1 MVALAAHAHRP
12 TVVLLDSYR
21 TALAVEGAGIA
32 LICRAVS
39 CRIPANCRHTHPNLL
54 PVNKSVIV
62 ALAALAYAGPQ
73 GTRVAVSLQALHMGM
88 APALVGILNALSFAL
103 PMLISIPA
111 GRIVDRAGVR
121 GPILLCGAMMVSAL
135 ALAWLA
141 PSVWTLG
148 LASSMAGICYVGF
161 TVALNVG
168 VMRIGAT
175 KDRVANFS
183 WLTVGI
189 SAGFALGPITAG
201 FGMDAMGGSGMF
213 VLLAAYPLALL
224 LLMAW
229 RGRMLPDKVEQAPRS
244 PARLIEVVS
253 DRKFRPI
260 LLMSF
265 ASPSLSDMFNFV
277 VPLMAKAAGLSG
289 SAVGTILGSY
299 ASASFAA
306 RAILPLVV
314 NRVRHW
320 VVVANLFLVSGIG
333 LILFGLVD
341 EPWAYMALAMA
352 IGLSHGMGQPLV
364 MAAFVANSPPGRQG
378 EIMGAQQM
386 AQGGISAASPVLI
399 GAIGTAFGVTPV
411 LLAAGAGLV
420 VASHLA
426 RRMQHGP

>member
-1 MVALAAHAHRP
+1 M
-12 TVVLLDSYR
+12 
-21 TALAVEGAGIA
+21 
-32 LICRAVS
+32 
-39 CRIPANCRHTHPNLL
+39 
-54 PVNKSVIV
+54 NKVIIV

-73 GTRVAVSLQALHMGM
+73 GTRVAVTLQALHMGM
-88 APALVGILNALSFAL
+88 APAMVGILNALSFAL

-121 GPILLCGAMMVSAL
+121 GPILLCGAMMVCTL

-148 LASSMAGICYVGF
+148 LASAMAGICYVGF

-168 VMRIGAT
+168 VMRIGTPA
-175 KDRVANFS
+175 DRVANFS

-189 SAGFALGPITAG
+189 SAGFAVGPMTAG

-213 VLLAAYPLALL
+213 LLLAAYPVALL

-229 RGRMLPDKVEQAPRS
+229 RGQMLPDKVDSAPRS
-244 PARLIEVVS
+244 PVKLIEAVS
-253 DRKFRPI
+253 DRQFRPI

-265 ASPSLSDMFNFV
+265 TSPSLTDMFNFA

-320 VVVANLFLVSGIG
+320 VVVANLFLLSGIG
-333 LILFGLVD
+333 LVLFAVVT
-341 EPWAYMALAMA
+341 EPWAYIPLAMA

-386 AQGGISAASPVLI
+386 AQGGISAVSPVLI

-411 LLAAGAGLV
+411 LLVAGGGLLV
-420 VASHLA
+420 VSHFA
-426 RRMQHGP
+426 RRMQGGG

>member
-1 MVALAAHAHRP
+1 MTKAL
-12 TVVLLDSYR
+12 
-21 TALAVEGAGIA
+21 
-32 LICRAVS
+32 
-39 CRIPANCRHTHPNLL
+39 
-54 PVNKSVIV
+54 IV

-73 GTRVAVSLQALHMGM
+73 GARVAVTLQALHMGM
-88 APALVGILNALSFAL
+88 APAVVGILNALSFAL

-121 GPILLCGAMMVSAL
+121 GPMLLCGAMMVCTL
-135 ALAWLA
+135 VLAWLA

-148 LASSMAGICYVGF
+148 LASAMAGICYLGF

-168 VMRIGAT
+168 VMRIGTPAE
-175 KDRVANFS
+175 RVANFS

-189 SAGFALGPITAG
+189 SAGFAIGPMTAG
-201 FGMDAMGGSGMF
+201 FGMDAMGGSGLF
-213 VLLAAYPLALL
+213 LLLAAYPLALL

-229 RGRMLPDKVEQAPRS
+229 RGRMLPDKLDQTPRS
-244 PARLIEVVS
+244 PVRLIEVVS
-253 DRKFRPI
+253 DRQFRPI

-265 ASPSLSDMFNFV
+265 ASPSLTDMFNFV

-320 VVVANLFLVSGIG
+320 VVVGNLFLVSGIG
-333 LILFGLVD
+333 LVLFALVT
-341 EPWAYMALAMA
+341 EPWSYIPLAIA

-378 EIMGAQQM
+378 EVMGAQQM
-386 AQGGISAASPVLI
+386 VQGGISAVSPVLI

-411 LLAAGAGLV
+411 LLVAGGGLLV
-420 VASHLA
+420 VSHFA
-426 RRMQHGP
+426 RRMQQGG

>member
-1 MVALAAHAHRP
+1 M
-12 TVVLLDSYR
+12 
-21 TALAVEGAGIA
+21 
-32 LICRAVS
+32 
-39 CRIPANCRHTHPNLL
+39 
-54 PVNKSVIV
+54 NKPFIV
-62 ALAALAYAGPQ
+62 AMAALAYAGPQ
-73 GTRVAVSLQALHMGM
+73 GARVAVTLQALHMGM
-88 APALVGILNALSFAL
+88 APAVVGILNALSFAL
-103 PMLISIPA
+103 PMVISIPA
-111 GRIVDRAGVR
+111 GRIVDRTGLR
-121 GPILLCGAMMVSAL
+121 RPILLCGAMMVCTL
-135 ALAWLA
+135 VLAWLS

-148 LASSMAGICYVGF
+148 LASAMAGICYLGF

-168 VMRIGAT
+168 VMRMGTPAE
-175 KDRVANFS
+175 RVANFS

-189 SAGFALGPITAG
+189 SAGFAIGPITAG
-201 FGMDAMGGSGMF
+201 FGLDTMGGSGMF
-213 VLLAAYPLALL
+213 LLLAAYPVALL
-224 LLMAW
+224 LLVTW

-244 PARLIEVVS
+244 AVRLIEVVS
-253 DRKFRPI
+253 DRHFRPI

-265 ASPSLSDMFNFV
+265 TSPSLTDMFNFV

-320 VVVANLFLVSGIG
+320 VVVANLFMLSGIG
-333 LILFGLVD
+333 LILFGVVT
-341 EPWAYMALAMA
+341 EPWAYIPLAMA

-386 AQGGISAASPVLI
+386 AQGGISAVSPVLI

-411 LLAAGAGLV
+411 LLVAGAGMLLV
-420 VASHLA
+420 SHFA
-426 RRMQHGP
+426 RRMQRGP

>member
-1 MVALAAHAHRP
+1 V
-12 TVVLLDSYR
+12 
-21 TALAVEGAGIA
+21 
-32 LICRAVS
+32 
-39 CRIPANCRHTHPNLL
+39 
-54 PVNKSVIV
+54 
-62 ALAALAYAGPQ
+62 
-73 GTRVAVSLQALHMGM
+73 
-88 APALVGILNALSFAL
+88 
-103 PMLISIPA
+103 
-111 GRIVDRAGVR
+111 
-121 GPILLCGAMMVSAL
+121 
-135 ALAWLA
+135 LAWLS

-148 LASSMAGICYVGF
+148 LASAMAGICYLGF

-168 VMRIGAT
+168 VMRMGTPAE
-175 KDRVANFS
+175 RVANFS

-189 SAGFALGPITAG
+189 SAGFAIGPITAG
-201 FGMDAMGGSGMF
+201 FGLDTMGGSGMF
-213 VLLAAYPLALL
+213 LLLAAYPVALL
-224 LLMAW
+224 LLVTW

-244 PARLIEVVS
+244 AVRLIEVVS
-253 DRKFRPI
+253 DRHFRPI

-265 ASPSLSDMFNFV
+265 TSPSLTDMFNFV

-320 VVVANLFLVSGIG
+320 VVVANLFMLSGIG
-333 LILFGLVD
+333 LILFGVVT
-341 EPWAYMALAMA
+341 EPWAYIPLAMA

-386 AQGGISAASPVLI
+386 AQGGISAVSPVLI

-411 LLAAGAGLV
+411 LLVAGAGMLLV
-420 VASHLA
+420 SHFA
-426 RRMQHGP
+426 RRMQQGP

>member
-1 MVALAAHAHRP
+1 M
-12 TVVLLDSYR
+12 
-21 TALAVEGAGIA
+21 
-32 LICRAVS
+32 
-39 CRIPANCRHTHPNLL
+39 
-54 PVNKSVIV
+54 NKVIIV

-73 GTRVAVSLQALHMGM
+73 GTRVAVTLQALHMGM
-88 APALVGILNALSFAL
+88 APAMVGILNALSFAL

-121 GPILLCGAMMVSAL
+121 GPILLCGAMMVGTL

-148 LASSMAGICYVGF
+148 LASAMAGICYVGF

-168 VMRIGAT
+168 VMRIGTPA
-175 KDRVANFS
+175 DRVANFS

-189 SAGFALGPITAG
+189 SAGFAVGPMTAG
-201 FGMDAMGGSGMF
+201 FGMDAMDGSGMF
-213 VLLAAYPLALL
+213 LLLAAYPVALL

-229 RGRMLPDKVEQAPRS
+229 RGQMLPDKVDSAPRS
-244 PARLIEVVS
+244 PVKLIEAVS
-253 DRKFRPI
+253 DRQFRPI

-265 ASPSLSDMFNFV
+265 TSPSLTDMFNFA

-320 VVVANLFLVSGIG
+320 VVVANLFLLSGIG
-333 LILFGLVD
+333 LVLFAVVT
-341 EPWAYMALAMA
+341 EPWAYIPLAMA

-386 AQGGISAASPVLI
+386 AQGGISAVSPVLI

-411 LLAAGAGLV
+411 LLVAGGGLLV
-420 VASHLA
+420 VSHFA
-426 RRMQHGP
+426 RRMQGGG